1 MSIDT
6 MGFEPRAFRMRGGS
20 DTTTPRAPGK
30 ITAVHV
36 HGATTA
42 GEASWLWAQQ
52 EKSGLPVVQD
62 DKTLLAVCVTAT
74 AQFVP

>member
-20 DTTTPRAPGK
+20 DTNTPRAPGK

-42 GEASWLWAQQ
+42 GETMVMGPAGEEWAASRAR
-52 EKSGLPVVQD
+52 
-62 DKTLLAVCVTAT
+62 
-74 AQFVP
+74 